1 MSTMLLP
8 AKRLMIRPTT
18 RSCLTCG
25 LGRSF
30 NVRFVG
36 RTGHYVIDAQCLG
49 LSGEA
54 AIVARGVLPSAT
66 VPPGARCPKGWGH
79 D

>member
-1 MSTMLLP
+1 MSTALLP
-8 AKRLMIRPTT
+8 AKRLMIQRSE

-25 LGRSF
+25 LGRSY
-30 NVRFVG
+30 NIRFVG
-36 RTGHYVIDAQCLG
+36 RTSRYVIDARCLG

-66 VPPGARCPKGWGH
+66 VAPGARCPKG
-79 D
+79 

>member
-8 AKRLMIRPTT
+8 AKRLMIRQSEH
-18 RSCLTCG
+18 SCLTCG

-30 NVRFVG
+30 NIRFCG
-36 RTGHYVIDAQCLG
+36 RTGHYVIDARCLG
-49 LSGEA
+49 LSGET

-66 VPPGARCPKGWGH
+66 VGPSARCPRGWGA
-79 D
+79 